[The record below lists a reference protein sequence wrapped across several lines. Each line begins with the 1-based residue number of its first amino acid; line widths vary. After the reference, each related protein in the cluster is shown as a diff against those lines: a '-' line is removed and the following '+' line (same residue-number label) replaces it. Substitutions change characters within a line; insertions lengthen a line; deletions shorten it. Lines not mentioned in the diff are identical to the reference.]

1 MGNAFILTLGLSLA
15 GGATCLVVLASGTL
29 VRKKLRSSW
38 LYYLWLIVLLCF
50 VIPVPLN
57 LPFASG
63 GLKDISAALSAAM
76 TVREQPS
83 DSPAADGSTPSG
95 SSEAA
100 AGYEKTTVPETGDGL
115 PAADPSDGTVKD
127 SADRIGAVTA
137 HLLRLLPCVWLAG
150 ASAMLLWTLHAY
162 TLMLYWLR
170 RNRTLKTTGRVPVYE
185 STGVTT
191 PLLVGILRPAVYL
204 PAGFDN
210 AGLAIRHE
218 LCHLRRGDLWLKWL
232 LQLIV
237 CVHWFNPLAYRM
249 RRELNRLCEL
259 ACDISAVRELGEAD
273 RRTYGAML
281 LDTAGAA
288 ADRGFMLVVALGRDK
303 QILKERLREIM
314 KTKSTSRKAVAAMS
328 VLTVIVL
335 TAAVS
340 FGALFSG
347 CANQPATSGADDIT
361 ASDSSA
367 DVSMVITFNAP
378 SASPSAKV
386 LTVTTL
392 YTTRIVDL
400 PFDSDADVRGT
411 WLPVGKFDS
420 VSSFAPPYSRAAS
433 TWELAIAKDG
443 LGWYAFYTQ
452 HEGFQEVTGYP
463 RWASAVSYD
472 IRELDGKT
480 YLFIEEKGSG
490 DLISYF
496 VFEKLSDTV
505 PTHNGTPPGNGDR
518 ILIITDMS

>member
-1 MGNAFILTLGLSLA
+1 
-15 GGATCLVVLASGTL
+15 
-29 VRKKLRSSW
+29 
-38 LYYLWLIVLLCF
+38 
-50 VIPVPLN
+50 
-57 LPFASG
+57 
-63 GLKDISAALSAAM
+63 
-76 TVREQPS
+76 
-83 DSPAADGSTPSG
+83 
-95 SSEAA
+95 
-100 AGYEKTTVPETGDGL
+100 
-115 PAADPSDGTVKD
+115 
-127 SADRIGAVTA
+127 
-137 HLLRLLPCVWLAG
+137 
-150 ASAMLLWTLHAY
+150 
-162 TLMLYWLR
+162 
-170 RNRTLKTTGRVPVYE
+170 
-185 STGVTT
+185 
-191 PLLVGILRPAVYL
+191 
-204 PAGFDN
+204 
-210 AGLAIRHE
+210 
-218 LCHLRRGDLWLKWL
+218 
-232 LQLIV
+232 
-237 CVHWFNPLAYRM
+237 
-249 RRELNRLCEL
+249 
-259 ACDISAVRELGEAD
+259 
-273 RRTYGAML
+273 
-281 LDTAGAA
+281 
-288 ADRGFMLVVALGRDK
+288 
-303 QILKERLREIM
+303 
-314 KTKSTSRKAVAAMS
+314 
-328 VLTVIVL
+328 
-335 TAAVS
+335 AAVS

-378 SASPSAKV
+378 AASPSAKV
-386 LTVTTL
+386 LTVTAL

-411 WLPVGKFDS
+411 WLPVGEFDS
-420 VSSFAPPYSRAAS
+420 VSSFAPPSSRAAS